1 MAVTRR
7 RLLWILPESIS
18 LLALAVWGIFLAYNV
33 QTGLLSG
40 NGAWERLWAVT
51 VGMGAVYLFLGWG
64 ALCPGYFAG
73 KALLKLPSAAQ
84 TPGKRAV
91 RLTLCTLKACL
102 LWGWAGGFWLRA
114 WGTGLEGWLWLA
126 LGLIGAGMLWWLI
139 LPPVLWKRR
148 GSSETDR
155 VWR

>member
-73 KALLKLPSAAQ
+73 RALARS
-84 TPGKRAV
+84 
-91 RLTLCTLKACL
+91 
-102 LWGWAGGFWLRA
+102 F
-114 WGTGLEGWLWLA
+114 
-126 LGLIGAGMLWWLI
+126 
-139 LPPVLWKRR
+139 LPPRKRR
-148 GSSETDR
+148 GNGLCG
-155 VWR
+155 